1 MSQEAFAKRPWPPAV
16 LMDPEGLL
24 KELSPRW
31 LEGMDFEQA
40 KLGTSLLQALCGIIA
55 NMAGQGGDEAREAEL
70 WLQDLEKTAQSRTP
84 NERFV
89 VLRISILNVVVH
101 HISEQA
107 FELAKFVHSGQTS
120 AQDAA
125 PLALEFE
132 KNVEECRQ
140 EVSLLNL
147 PEATQA
153 LTAELRETQLD
164 VKYIN
169 NPTSVPGSLRLRTF
183 IRDSRMP
190 N

>member
-1 MSQEAFAKRPWPPAV
+1 
-16 LMDPEGLL
+16 MDPEH
-24 KELSPRW
+24 
-31 LEGMDFEQA
+31 A

-101 HISEQA
+101 HISEQS
-107 FELAKFVHSGQTS
+107 FELAKFVHSGQTP

-140 EVSLLNL
+140 EISLLNL

-153 LTAELRETQLD
+153 LTAELREAQFD

>member
-1 MSQEAFAKRPWPPAV
+1 M
-16 LMDPEGLL
+16 
-24 KELSPRW
+24 
-31 LEGMDFEQA
+31 
-40 KLGTSLLQALCGIIA
+40 
-55 NMAGQGGDEAREAEL
+55 
-70 WLQDLEKTAQSRTP
+70 
-84 NERFV
+84 
-89 VLRISILNVVVH
+89 
-101 HISEQA
+101 
-107 FELAKFVHSGQTS
+107 HSGQTS

-183 IRDSRMP
+183 IRDSQMP